1 MSSRKASL
9 ICRIIREYV
18 VIKRWQMYREG
29 EIMLRIDL
37 NTAEDIVNFIYA
49 ESNFHAIICDEN
61 GKIIADTAKTR
72 LGIVHEG
79 SRRILTTNIDRMVI
93 TNEDV
98 EKMGGKVKAGTN
110 IAIKDGDTKIGN
122 FGITGDPQY
131 TESLANIAKGLVISR
146 LRDKESKAI
155 LQKCSA
161 DVASSLERAATTI
174 QQLSATSQQL
184 ASSSQR
190 ATAVT
195 SDVNQSIK
203 DTYDI
208 LQFIQQ
214 VANQTN
220 LLGLNAAIE
229 AARAGEHGRGFAVVA
244 EEIRKLSND
253 SKNSTAS
260 INDILN
266 KLRAS
271 IDIVIKVS
279 EENNSVAHEQACAIQ
294 QMASMI
300 EDVHRI
306 GLELVQV
313 STKH

>member
-1 MSSRKASL
+1 
-9 ICRIIREYV
+9 
-18 VIKRWQMYREG
+18 
-29 EIMLRIDL
+29 MLKLDAA
-37 NTAEDIVNFIYA
+37 TAEDISNFIYA
-49 ESNFHAIICDEN
+49 ESKHHIIICDESS
-61 GKIIADTAKTR
+61 KIIADSAKTR
-72 LGIVHEG
+72 LGIIHDG
-79 SRRILTTNIDRMVI
+79 SRRILTTNIDHISI

-98 EKMGGKVKAGTN
+98 EKSGGKLKAGTH
-110 IAIKDGDTKIGN
+110 IAIKDGNVKIGS
-122 FGITGDPQY
+122 FGIAGDPQH
-131 TESLANIAKGLVISR
+131 TEALSNIARGLVLSR
-146 LRDKESKAI
+146 LRDKESKAM
-155 LQKCSA
+155 LQRCSA
-161 DVASSLERAATTI
+161 DVACSLEKAATNI

-184 ASSSQR
+184 ANSSQR

-195 SDVNQSIK
+195 SDVNKGIK

-253 SKNSTAS
+253 SKHSTAS

-271 IDIVIKVS
+271 IDVVIKVS
-279 EENNSVAHEQACAIQ
+279 EENNLVAQEQAVAIQ

-300 EDVHRI
+300 DDVHKI
-306 GLELVQV
+306 GLELVQI

>member
-1 MSSRKASL
+1 
-9 ICRIIREYV
+9 
-18 VIKRWQMYREG
+18 
-29 EIMLRIDL
+29 MLKIDVA
-37 NTAEDIVNFIYA
+37 TAENIADFIYA
-49 ESNFHAIICDEN
+49 ESQHHTIICDEN
-61 GKIIADTAKTR
+61 GKIIADTGKTR

-79 SRRILTTNIDRMVI
+79 SRKLLTTNIDHMAI
-93 TNEDV
+93 TTEDV
-98 EKMGGKVKAGTN
+98 EKSGGKLKAGTH
-110 IAIKDGDTKIGN
+110 IVIKDGNDKIGS
-122 FGITGDPQY
+122 FGIAGDPLH
-131 TESLANIAKGLVISR
+131 TEALANIARGLIISR
-146 LRDKESKAI
+146 LRDKENNTI
-155 LQKCSA
+155 LKRCSA
-161 DVASSLERAATTI
+161 EVACSLEKASTNI

-184 ASSSQR
+184 AHSSQK
-190 ATAVT
+190 AAVVT
-195 SDVNQSIK
+195 IDVNKSIK

-244 EEIRKLSND
+244 EEIRKLSNE
-253 SKNSTAS
+253 SKKSTAS

-279 EENNSVAHEQACAIQ
+279 EENNLVAQEQASAIQ
-294 QMASMI
+294 EMATMI

>member
-1 MSSRKASL
+1 MLKIDA
-9 ICRIIREYV
+9 V
-18 VIKRWQMYREG
+18 TAG
-29 EIMLRIDL
+29 EV
-37 NTAEDIVNFIYA
+37 ANFIYT
-49 ESNFHAIICDEN
+49 ESKHHTIICDET
-61 GKIIADTAKTR
+61 GKIIADTANTR
-72 LGIVHEG
+72 IGNIHDG
-79 SRRILTTNIDRMVI
+79 SRRILTTNIDHIAI

-98 EKMGGKVKAGTN
+98 DKSGGKLKAGTH
-110 IAIKDGDTKIGN
+110 IVIKDEGVNIGS
-122 FGITGDPQY
+122 FGIAGDPVH
-131 TESLANIAKGLVISR
+131 TEALANIARGLVLSR
-146 LRDKESKAI
+146 LRDKENKTI
-155 LQKCSA
+155 LQRCSA
-161 DVASSLERAATTI
+161 DVSCSLEKATTNI

-190 ATAVT
+190 ANLVT
-195 SDVNQSIK
+195 IDVNKSIK

-244 EEIRKLSND
+244 EEIRKLSTD

-260 INDILN
+260 INDILT

-271 IDIVIKVS
+271 IDVVIKVS
-279 EENNSVAHEQACAIQ
+279 EENNLVAQDQAVALQ
-294 QMASMI
+294 EMAVMI

-306 GLELVQV
+306 GLELVQI
-313 STKH
+313 SR

>member
-1 MSSRKASL
+1 
-9 ICRIIREYV
+9 
-18 VIKRWQMYREG
+18 
-29 EIMLRIDL
+29 MLKIDVE
-37 NTAEDIVNFIYA
+37 TAEDVANFIYA
-49 ESNFHAIICDEN
+49 ESKHHTIICDEH
-61 GKIIADTAKTR
+61 GTIIADTGRTR
-72 LGIVHEG
+72 LGNVHEA
-79 SRRILTTNIDRMVI
+79 SRKILMTSMDCMAI

-98 EKMGGKVKAGTN
+98 AKSGGKLKAGTH
-110 IAIKDGDTKIGN
+110 IVIKDGDAKIGS
-122 FGITGDPQY
+122 FGIAGDPLH
-131 TESLANIAKGLVISR
+131 TEALANIARGLVLSR
-146 LRDKESKAI
+146 LRDKENKVI
-155 LQKCSA
+155 LQHCSA
-161 DVASSLERAATTI
+161 DVACSLAKATTNV

-184 ASSSQR
+184 ANSSQR
-190 ATAVT
+190 AAIVT
-195 SDVNQSIK
+195 SDVHKGIK

-253 SKNSTAS
+253 SKNSTTS

-279 EENNSVAHEQACAIQ
+279 EENNLVAQAQASAIQ
-294 QMASMI
+294 EMASMI
-300 EDVHRI
+300 QDVHQV
-306 GLELVQV
+306 GLELVQL
-313 STKH
+313 STKHS

>member
-1 MSSRKASL
+1 
-9 ICRIIREYV
+9 
-18 VIKRWQMYREG
+18 
-29 EIMLRIDL
+29 MLKIDL
-37 NTAEDIVNFIYA
+37 ATAEDIADFIYA
-49 ESNFHAIICDEN
+49 ESQHHTIICDEN
-61 GKIIADTAKTR
+61 GKIIADTGKTR

-79 SRRILTTNIDRMVI
+79 SRKLLTTNIDHMAI
-93 TNEDV
+93 TTEDV
-98 EKMGGKVKAGTN
+98 EKSGGKLKAGTH
-110 IAIKDGDTKIGN
+110 IVIKDGNDKIGS
-122 FGITGDPQY
+122 FGIAGDPLH
-131 TESLANIAKGLVISR
+131 TEALANIARGLIISR
-146 LRDKESKAI
+146 LRDKENNTI
-155 LQKCSA
+155 LKRCSA
-161 DVASSLERAATTI
+161 EVACSLEKASTNI

-184 ASSSQR
+184 AHSSQK
-190 ATAVT
+190 AAVVT
-195 SDVNQSIK
+195 IDVNKSIK

-244 EEIRKLSND
+244 EEIRKLSNE
-253 SKNSTAS
+253 SKKSTAS

-279 EENNSVAHEQACAIQ
+279 EENNLVAQEQASAIQ
-294 QMASMI
+294 EMATMI

-313 STKH
+313 STKN

>member
-1 MSSRKASL
+1 
-9 ICRIIREYV
+9 
-18 VIKRWQMYREG
+18 
-29 EIMLRIDL
+29 MLKIDVA
-37 NTAEDIVNFIYA
+37 TAEDVATFIYA
-49 ESNFHAIICDEN
+49 ESNHHTIICDKS

-72 LGIVHEG
+72 IGNIHEG
-79 SRRILTTNIDRMVI
+79 SRKILTTNIDCLAI

-98 EKMGGKVKAGTN
+98 QKSGGKLKAGTH
-110 IAIKDGDTKIGN
+110 IVIKDGDTKIGS
-122 FGITGDPQY
+122 FGIAGDPLY
-131 TESLANIAKGLVISR
+131 TEALANIARGLIISR
-146 LRDKESKAI
+146 LRDNENKITLAR
-155 LQKCSA
+155 CSA
-161 DVASSLERAATTI
+161 EVACSLEKATTNI

-190 ATAVT
+190 ATVVT
-195 SDVNQSIK
+195 IDVNKSIE

-253 SKNSTAS
+253 SKKSTTS
-260 INDILN
+260 INDILR

-271 IDIVIKVS
+271 IDVVIKVS
-279 EENNSVAHEQACAIQ
+279 EENNLVAQEQASAIQ
-294 QMASMI
+294 EMASMI
-300 EDVHRI
+300 EDVHKI
-306 GLELVQV
+306 GLELVQI

>member
-1 MSSRKASL
+1 
-9 ICRIIREYV
+9 
-18 VIKRWQMYREG
+18 
-29 EIMLRIDL
+29 MLKLDVE
-37 NTAEDIVNFIYA
+37 TAERIADFIYA
-49 ESNFHAIICDEN
+49 ESKHHIIICDLD
-61 GKIIADTAKTR
+61 GRIIADSAKNR
-72 LGIVHEG
+72 LGLLHDG
-79 SRRILTTNIDRMVI
+79 SKRILSTNIDSIAI

-98 EKMGGKVKAGTN
+98 EKSGGKLKAGTH
-110 IAIKDGDTKIGN
+110 IAIKDGGAKIGS
-122 FGITGDPQY
+122 FGIAGDPQH
-131 TESLANIAKGLVISR
+131 TEALSNIARGLVLSR
-146 LRDKESKAI
+146 LRDKENKTL

-161 DVASSLERAATTI
+161 DVACSLEKASTTI
-174 QQLSATSQQL
+174 QQLSAASQQL

-195 SDVNQSIK
+195 SDVNKGIT

-253 SKNSTAS
+253 SKNSTTS

-266 KLRAS
+266 KLRTS
-271 IDIVIKVS
+271 IDVVIKVS
-279 EENNSVAHEQACAIQ
+279 EENNLVAQEQASAIQ
-294 QMASMI
+294 QMATMI
-300 EDVHRI
+300 EDVHKI
-306 GLELVQV
+306 GLDLVQIA
-313 STKH
+313 TKH

>member
-1 MSSRKASL
+1 
-9 ICRIIREYV
+9 
-18 VIKRWQMYREG
+18 
-29 EIMLRIDL
+29 MLKIDVA
-37 NTAEDIVNFIYA
+37 TAEDIADFIYA
-49 ESNFHAIICDEN
+49 ESQHHTIICDEN
-61 GKIIADTAKTR
+61 GKIIADTGKTR

-79 SRRILTTNIDRMVI
+79 SRKLLTTNIDRMAI
-93 TNEDV
+93 TTEDV
-98 EKMGGKVKAGTN
+98 EKSAGKLKAGTH
-110 IAIKDGDTKIGN
+110 IVIKDGNDKIGS
-122 FGITGDPQY
+122 FGIAGDPLH
-131 TESLANIAKGLVISR
+131 TEALANIARGLIISR
-146 LRDKESKAI
+146 LRDKENNTI
-155 LQKCSA
+155 LKRCSA
-161 DVASSLERAATTI
+161 EVACSLEKASTNI

-184 ASSSQR
+184 AHSSQK
-190 ATAVT
+190 AAVVT
-195 SDVNQSIK
+195 IDVNKSIK

-244 EEIRKLSND
+244 EEIRKLSNE
-253 SKNSTAS
+253 SKKSTAS

-279 EENNSVAHEQACAIQ
+279 EENNLVAQEQASAIQ
-294 QMASMI
+294 EMATMI

>member
-1 MSSRKASL
+1 
-9 ICRIIREYV
+9 
-18 VIKRWQMYREG
+18 
-29 EIMLRIDL
+29 MLKIDVA
-37 NTAEDIVNFIYA
+37 TAEDIADFIYA
-49 ESNFHAIICDEN
+49 ESQHHTIICDEN

-79 SRRILTTNIDRMVI
+79 SRKLLTTNIDRMAI
-93 TNEDV
+93 TTEDV
-98 EKMGGKVKAGTN
+98 EKSGGKLKAGTH
-110 IAIKDGDTKIGN
+110 IVIKDGNDKIGS
-122 FGITGDPQY
+122 FGIAGDPLH
-131 TESLANIAKGLVISR
+131 TEALANIARGLIISR
-146 LRDKESKAI
+146 LRDKENNTI
-155 LQKCSA
+155 LKRCSA
-161 DVASSLERAATTI
+161 EVACSLEKASTNI

-184 ASSSQR
+184 AHSSQK
-190 ATAVT
+190 AAVVT
-195 SDVNQSIK
+195 IDVNKSIK

-244 EEIRKLSND
+244 EEIRKLSNE
-253 SKNSTAS
+253 SKKSTAS

-279 EENNSVAHEQACAIQ
+279 EENNLVAQEQASAIQ
-294 QMASMI
+294 EMATMI
-300 EDVHRI
+300 EDVHRV

-313 STKH
+313 STKN